1 MRCWSLLGFKWL
13 RWTGSRRFKL
23 LGWSFVS
30 VSLFCVFVFFFQL
43 TLQTLAA
50 KVSKIIFVSCH
61 SPGRHLE
68 RNRVERSAKLRNRR
82 SEKRR
87 NREKT
92 RSVRNVKRKKRERI
106 GRRLTNFS
114 RADRKISAITLTLV
128 NRSSQSA
135 IQQHLSLH
143 SWINVSNL

>member
-23 LGWSFVS
+23 HGWSFVS
-30 VSLFCVFVFFFQL
+30 VSLFCVFGFFLL

-50 KVSKIIFVSCH
+50 KVSKTIFLSFL
-61 SPGRHLE
+61 SLGRHPE
-68 RNRVERSAKLRNRR
+68 RNRVERSAKLRSRR
-82 SEKRR
+82 SEKKR

-92 RSVRNVKRKKRERI
+92 RSVRNVKRRKRERI

-128 NRSSQSA
+128 NRLSQSA

>member
-1 MRCWSLLGFKWL
+1 MGDHLFLFRC
-13 RWTGSRRFKL
+13 
-23 LGWSFVS
+23 FV
-30 VSLFCVFVFFFQL
+30 LFLFFCFFL
-43 TLQTLAA
+43 PTLQTLAA

-68 RNRVERSAKLRNRR
+68 RNRVERSAKLRSRR

-92 RSVRNVKRKKRERI
+92 RSVRNVKRRRRERI
-106 GRRLTNFS
+106 ERRLTNFS

-128 NRSSQSA
+128 NRLSQSA

-143 SWINVSNL
+143 SWINV